1 VLFGEHSSQYIIRG
15 LFILRLKWKY
25 CFFFEHILL
34 LYTPT
39 KNGTLSLSSIFL
51 QITHVAHVACLP
63 TFSHT
68 HTHARYFFHTHIW
81 RGFVCQHRLCR
92 FLLYRRKHSIIYI
105 THSGQAQKLMVSYY
119 LLTLHFLYISL
130 CVWCRAKKNVK

>member
-81 RGFVCQHRLCR
+81 RGFACQHRRCR
-92 FLLYRRKHSIIYI
+92 LFCILRTPLWQHS
-105 THSGQAQKLMVSYY
+105 KLMVSYY
-119 LLTLHFLYISL
+119 LLTLNFLYILL
-130 CVWCRAKKNVK
+130 CVWCRAKKM